1 MNNKEIFLHLCRF
14 LSRTRSSN
22 IRFEF
27 SSSCLSIYRNNI
39 FDSKIKY
46 DEITDKITYW
56 EINTPNITQYITQ
69 YIDLDN
75 YRFLFRIIDISYEN
89 FKNLKKFFNLLVNC
103 NFI

>member
-1 MNNKEIFLHLCRF
+1 MNNKEMFLHLCRF
-14 LSRTRSSN
+14 LNRMRSSN

-27 SSSCLSIYRNNI
+27 SSSCLSVYRNNI
-39 FDSKIKY
+39 FDSKIEY
-46 DEITDKITYW
+46 DEITDKIIYW
-56 EINTPNITQYITQ
+56 EINTPKTIQ

-75 YRFLFRIIDISYEN
+75 YSRLCRIIDISYEN

>member
-1 MNNKEIFLHLCRF
+1 MNNKEMFLHLCRF
-14 LSRTRSSN
+14 LSRTRNSN
-22 IRFEF
+22 IKFEF
-27 SSSCLSIYRNNI
+27 SSSCLSVYRNNI

-46 DEITDKITYW
+46 DEITDKIICW
-56 EINTPNITQYITQ
+56 KINTSNIVD

-75 YRFLFRIIDISYEN
+75 YDRLYHIIDISYEN

>member
-1 MNNKEIFLHLCRF
+1 MNNKEMFLHLCRF
-14 LSRTRSSN
+14 LSRMRNSN

-27 SSSCLSIYRNNI
+27 SSSCLSVYRNNI
-39 FDSKIKY
+39 FNFKIKY
-46 DEITDKITYW
+46 DETTDKIVCW
-56 EINTPNITQYITQ
+56 KINAPNITE

-75 YRFLFRIIDISYEN
+75 YGLLYHILDISYEN

>member
-1 MNNKEIFLHLCRF
+1 MNNKEMFLHLCRF
-14 LSRTRSSN
+14 LNRMRSSN
-22 IRFEF
+22 IKFEF
-27 SSSCLSIYRNNI
+27 SSSCLSVYRNNI

-46 DEITDKITYW
+46 DEITDKIIYW
-56 EINTPNITQYITQ
+56 KINTPNINTAD

-75 YRFLFRIIDISYEN
+75 YNCLCRIIDISYEN

>member
-1 MNNKEIFLHLCRF
+1 MNNKELFLHLCHF
-14 LSRTRSSN
+14 LNRMRDSN
-22 IRFEF
+22 IKLEF

-56 EINTPNITQYITQ
+56 KINTPNIAD

-75 YRFLFRIIDISYEN
+75 YDRLYHIIDISYEN
-89 FKNLKKFFNLLVNC
+89 FKNLKKFFNLLINC

>member
-1 MNNKEIFLHLCRF
+1 MNNKEMFLHLCRF

-22 IRFEF
+22 IKFEF

-46 DEITDKITYW
+46 DEITNKIIYW
-56 EINTPNITQYITQ
+56 EINTPNITEYV
-69 YIDLDN
+69 DLDN
-75 YRFLFRIIDISYEN
+75 YRFLCRIIDISYEN

>member
-1 MNNKEIFLHLCRF
+1 MNNKEMFLHLCRF
-14 LSRTRSSN
+14 LSRKRNSN
-22 IRFEF
+22 IKFEF

-39 FDSKIKY
+39 FDSRIKY
-46 DEITDKITYW
+46 DEMTDKIIYW
-56 EINTPNITQYITQ
+56 KINTPNITE

-75 YRFLFRIIDISYEN
+75 YRCLCSIVDISYEN

>member
-1 MNNKEIFLHLCRF
+1 MNNKEMFLHLCRF
-14 LSRTRSSN
+14 LNRMRSSN

-27 SSSCLSIYRNNI
+27 SSSCLSVYRNNI

-46 DEITDKITYW
+46 DEITDKIIYW
-56 EINTPNITQYITQ
+56 EINTPKTTQYIN
-69 YIDLDN
+69 LDN
-75 YRFLFRIIDISYEN
+75 YSCLFRIIDISYEN

>member
-1 MNNKEIFLHLCRF
+1 MNNKEMFLHLCRF
-14 LSRTRSSN
+14 LNRMRSSN
-22 IRFEF
+22 IKFEF

-56 EINTPNITQYITQ
+56 KKCINTTY

-75 YRFLFRIIDISYEN
+75 YEYLYNIIDISYEN
-89 FKNLKKFFNLLVNC
+89 FKNFKKFFNLLVNC

>member
-1 MNNKEIFLHLCRF
+1 MNNKEMFLHLCRF
-14 LSRTRSSN
+14 LNRTRSSN
-22 IRFEF
+22 IKFEF
-27 SSSCLSIYRNNI
+27 SSSCLSIYRNDI

-56 EINTPNITQYITQ
+56 KINAPNITE

-75 YRFLFRIIDISYEN
+75 YRCLCSIIDISYEN

>member
-1 MNNKEIFLHLCRF
+1 MNNKEMFLHLCRF
-14 LSRTRSSN
+14 LNRMRSSN
-22 IRFEF
+22 IKFEF

-46 DEITDKITYW
+46 DEITDKIIYW
-56 EINTPNITQYITQ
+56 EINTSNTTQ

-75 YRFLFRIIDISYEN
+75 YNRLCRIIDISYEN

>member
-1 MNNKEIFLHLCRF
+1 MNNKEMFLHLCRF
-14 LSRTRSSN
+14 LSRTRNSN
-22 IRFEF
+22 IKFEF
-27 SSSCLSIYRNNI
+27 SSSCLSVYRNNI

-46 DEITDKITYW
+46 DEITDKIIYW
-56 EINTPNITQYITQ
+56 KINTSNIAD

-75 YRFLFRIIDISYEN
+75 YDRLYHIIDISYEN

>member
-1 MNNKEIFLHLCRF
+1 MNNKEMFLHLCRF
-14 LSRTRSSN
+14 LNRTRSSN
-22 IRFEF
+22 IKFEF
-27 SSSCLSIYRNNI
+27 SSSCLSVYRNNI

-46 DEITDKITYW
+46 DEITDKIIYW
-56 EINTPNITQYITQ
+56 EINTPNTTQ

-75 YRFLFRIIDISYEN
+75 YSRLCRIIDISYEN

>member
-1 MNNKEIFLHLCRF
+1 MNNKEMFLHLCRF
-14 LSRTRSSN
+14 LNRMRSSN
-22 IRFEF
+22 IKFEF
-27 SSSCLSIYRNNI
+27 SSSCLFIYRNNI

-46 DEITDKITYW
+46 DEITDKIIYW
-56 EINTPNITQYITQ
+56 EINTPNTTQ

-75 YRFLFRIIDISYEN
+75 YSRLCRIIDISYEN

>member
-1 MNNKEIFLHLCRF
+1 MNNKEMFLHLCRF
-14 LSRTRSSN
+14 LSRTRDSN
-22 IRFEF
+22 IKFEF

-46 DEITDKITYW
+46 DEITDKIIYW
-56 EINTPNITQYITQ
+56 NINTPNIKD

-75 YRFLFRIIDISYEN
+75 YDCLYHIIDIYYEN